1 MTRQRPP
8 FLQLVAAD
16 GKDIANTCHH
26 VARQH
31 RLLDSLMPTPIEG
44 LALAVLRCL
53 CASFGSRTTLGW
65 ERAHDLAEAALGLS
79 DGPALVAHL
88 TALLRAVRSERARC
102 FSYMA
107 TDCPTCSQRITDD
120 ELLIVLLL
128 RAAQGGRR
136 KRIAR
141 LAASLAQRPE
151 APRIDAAATALGGA
165 LAAYALCIELQ
176 LPDKRPPEGAAEIAG
191 DWHGLVAFRQL
202 PLAFQSADAADTRYT
217 LPAD

>member
-8 FLQLVAAD
+8 YLQLVAAD
-16 GKDIANTCHH
+16 GKDIANTSHH

-31 RLLDSLMPTPIEG
+31 KPLDILMPAPIEG
-44 LALAVLRCL
+44 LALAVLRHL
-53 CASFGSRTTLGW
+53 CACFGSRTTLGW

-88 TALLRAVRSERARC
+88 TALLRAVRSERAQC

-107 TDCPTCSQRITDD
+107 TDCPTCGQRITDD

-136 KRIAR
+136 KRIAQ

-151 APRIDAAATALGGA
+151 APRTDAAATALGGA
-165 LAAYALCIELQ
+165 LAAYALSIELR
-176 LPDKRPPEGAAEIAG
+176 LPGREPPEGAAEIAG
-191 DWHGLVAFRQL
+191 DGHGVVS
-202 PLAFQSADAADTRYT
+202 FQQRPNESGHAT
-217 LPAD
+217 